1 MTTLREAA
9 QQALEFIK
17 ATNASSSF
25 WFVPESNLNKTVKA
39 LRAALEQP
47 EQEPVAWCTFDGEG
61 GYDYRTYD
69 DNENYRDEWDR
80 RNPNHK
86 GWVEPLYTHPPR
98 REWRGLTEEEI
109 KTLAWNGFLIGEGIW
124 DEDTK
129 EDLLA
134 FSRAIES
141 ALKEKNNE

>member
-17 ATNASSSF
+17 VTNARSEF

-47 EQEPVAWCTFDGEG
+47 EQDEAPAAWMFQHEETGRMNYVSND
-61 GYDYRTYD
+61 GYDATGRFL
-69 DNENYRDEWDR
+69 EM
-80 RNPNHK
+80 NPRYAL
-86 GWVEPLYTHPPR
+86 VCALYTYPPLR

-109 KTLAWNGFLIGEGIW
+109 KRIDDSTHFHESPDWSLRFARAVERAHGIGE
-124 DEDTK
+124 K
-129 EDLLA
+129 E
-134 FSRAIES
+134 
-141 ALKEKNNE
+141 